1 MGLSEVD
8 SISGERPDAFLDLIK
23 MMDELGYAYCQRDE
37 PGGLSASALFWK
49 KDKFKLIK

>member
-8 SISGERPDAFLDLIK
+8 AISGECPDAFLDFAR

-49 KDKFKLIK
+49 KDKFKLLK